1 MGMAEHGSQEM
12 GKTHPPAPDSVGGGC
27 TDAWRAV
34 FPAQEQ
40 CRQVGAPGWDGGVP
54 ESRDVNH
61 AWGATGDGV
70 KRELKHGI
78 QNHPHL
84 PWVQPKQ
91 AVRVM
96 GDSRRGEAGMHWG

>member
-1 MGMAEHGSQEM
+1 MEVKRW
-12 GKTHPPAPDSVGGGC
+12 GKPTLLPPAVRVEGAQMPGGPCFPPRSSVRRRGPQGGG
-27 TDAWRAV
+27 
-34 FPAQEQ
+34 
-40 CRQVGAPGWDGGVP
+40 GGVP
-54 ESRDVNH
+54 GSRDVNH

-70 KRELKHGI
+70 KRELKHRI

-96 GDSRRGEAGMHWG
+96 GDSRKGEAGMPWG

>member
-1 MGMAEHGSQEM
+1 MEVKRW
-12 GKTHPPAPDSVGGGC
+12 GKPTLLPPTVWVEGAQMPGGRCFPPRSSVGRRGPRGG
-27 TDAWRAV
+27 
-34 FPAQEQ
+34 
-40 CRQVGAPGWDGGVP
+40 GGGVP
-54 ESRDVNH
+54 GSRDVNH

-70 KRELKHGI
+70 KWELKHRI